1 MQRESVKRR
10 GTLRDARMPG
20 NLLLLREKLQNR
32 GGQDRYM
39 HGMAYRTR
47 GVRRATML
55 VQQSAAACEIQQCN
69 AAQQSESTTPTPAF
83 EFQPQPQHRY
93 TV

>member
-1 MQRESVKRR
+1 MKGESIARR
-10 GTLRDARMPG
+10 RCRRDASMPG
-20 NLLLLREKLQNR
+20 NVQLLREKLQNR

-69 AAQQSESTTPTPAF
+69 AAQQRESTAPIPAF
-83 EFQPQPQHRY
+83 EF
-93 TV
+93 